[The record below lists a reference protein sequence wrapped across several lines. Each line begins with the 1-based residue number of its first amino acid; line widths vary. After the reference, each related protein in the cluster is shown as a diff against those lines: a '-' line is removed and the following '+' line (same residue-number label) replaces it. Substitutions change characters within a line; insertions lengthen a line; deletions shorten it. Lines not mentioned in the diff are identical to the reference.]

1 MSRVLIVEDEPKLRR
16 SLQRGLEEAGYRVAT
31 AAGASEGRR
40 QYSAE
45 PVDAVIL
52 DLMLPDGDGLA
63 LLRSVRRKGHT
74 TPVLIVTAR
83 DAVDDRVL
91 GLDSG
96 ADDYLVKP
104 FAFAELLA
112 RIRALLRRAPEPTRI
127 QVGDLELD
135 LVPRTVNRN
144 GEPIDLTNRLFDL
157 LAYLARHA
165 GQPVSRE
172 MLVRDVWQDA
182 TGMLTNVVDV
192 SINHLRRKLD
202 RDGLPPLIHTIR
214 GIGYMLK
221 DHSWSR

>member
-1 MSRVLIVEDEPKLRR
+1 
-16 SLQRGLEEAGYRVAT
+16 
-31 AAGASEGRR
+31 
-40 QYSAE
+40 
-45 PVDAVIL
+45 VDAVIL
-52 DLMLPDGDGLA
+52 DLMLPDGDGLT
-63 LLRSVRRKGHT
+63 LLRSLRGEGVS

-83 DAVDDRVL
+83 DAVNDRVL

-104 FAFAELLA
+104 FAFNELLA
-112 RIRALLRRAPEPTRI
+112 RIRALLRRSPEATRI

-135 LVPRTVNRN
+135 VVARSATRN
-144 GEPIDLTNRLFDL
+144 GEAIDLTNRQFEL

-165 GQPVSRE
+165 GQPVSRD
-172 MLVRDVWQDA
+172 MLVRDVWRD
-182 TGMLTNVVDV
+182 GSGVLTNVVDV

-202 RDGLPPLIHTIR
+202 RDGWPPLIHTIR

>member
-1 MSRVLIVEDEPKLRR
+1 MARLLIIEDEPKLRR
-16 SLQRGLEEAGYRVAT
+16 TLQRGLREEGYAVAT
-31 AAGASEGRR
+31 AASTSEGRR
-40 QYSAE
+40 QFGAE

-63 LLRSVRRKGHT
+63 LLQSVRSEGHT

-83 DAVDDRVL
+83 DAVNDRVL

-104 FAFAELLA
+104 FAFTELLA

-127 QVGDLELD
+127 HVGDLEVD

-144 GEPIDLTNRLFDL
+144 GEVIELTNRLFDL

-165 GQPVSRE
+165 GEPVSRE
-172 MLVRDVWQDA
+172 MLVRDVWKDES
-182 TGMLTNVVDV
+182 GVLTNVVDV

-202 RDGLPPLIHTIR
+202 RNAYPPLIHTIR